1 MTNLATRK
9 TKLVIESES
18 TVHDGG
24 RYRNVI
30 LEAHPTT
37 FTVRLKGLKTSYE
50 ISAASIYHLAVK
62 QSVEAAR
69 RSKR

>member
-1 MTNLATRK
+1 VIYLRDSK
-9 TKLVIESES
+9 RRLVLESEG
-18 TVHDGG
+18 TIHEAGAN
-24 RYRNVI
+24 RNVI

-62 QSVEAAR
+62 QSVEAER
-69 RSKR
+69 RRK